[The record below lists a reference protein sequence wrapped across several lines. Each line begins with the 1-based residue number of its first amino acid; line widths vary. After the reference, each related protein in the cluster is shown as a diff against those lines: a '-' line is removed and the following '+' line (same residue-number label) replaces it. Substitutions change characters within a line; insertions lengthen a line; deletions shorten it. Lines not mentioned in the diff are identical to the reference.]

1 MLQEKN
7 LTMKDLPESERP
19 YEKLERL
26 GPGVLSDAELLAV
39 LLRSGTR
46 GERVTEVASR
56 ALAAASAAAHTAGA
70 NDPLSALLL
79 TPLEELS
86 KLRGIGRVHAIQ
98 LKAVLEISI
107 RIASAKA
114 LEHVSFQDPAS
125 VADFCMESMRYLEQ
139 ETVRVLYFNNRGM
152 LLADKTLSVG
162 TIQQALVCT
171 RDIMAAAMAC
181 KAVYFIILH
190 NHPSGDPTPSREDIE
205 TTQRLAEAGQLME
218 VRLLDHIV
226 IGNGIYYSMK
236 EHGHLHVQ
244 DPL

>member
-79 TPLEELS
+79 MPLEELS

-98 LKAVLEISI
+98 LKAVRFLHGVH
-107 RIASAKA
+107 A
-114 LEHVSFQDPAS
+114 VSGAGDRACPVFQ
-125 VADFCMESMRYLEQ
+125 
-139 ETVRVLYFNNRGM
+139 
-152 LLADKTLSVG
+152 
-162 TIQQALVCT
+162 
-171 RDIMAAAMAC
+171 
-181 KAVYFIILH
+181 
-190 NHPSGDPTPSREDIE
+190 
-205 TTQRLAEAGQLME
+205 
-218 VRLLDHIV
+218 
-226 IGNGIYYSMK
+226 
-236 EHGHLHVQ
+236 
-244 DPL
+244 